1 MPKIEIKNLKVCYYP
16 QKDQELVA
24 IDDLTLSFKTNS
36 ITAIIGPSGCGK
48 STLLKTVCGLLDY
61 EGEILVDDKDY
72 STIDFKERNISF
84 LDQEMTLNRKI
95 TIYENIAF
103 PLLMK
108 KTPRQV
114 IDIRI
119 KEIAS
124 ELGISHCLALYPH
137 QLSVGQCQKALLEK
151 SIIKNPTILLCDEA
165 FSNLDLENSRK
176 IAQFLKNYCEKH
188 EITVLF
194 VTHNFKEIQNIVD
207 EVKVLDEGKLIFDG
221 TSESIYSSQNEFVQM
236 LIKE

>member
-1 MPKIEIKNLKVCYYP
+1 M
-16 QKDQELVA
+16 
-24 IDDLTLSFKTNS
+24 
-36 ITAIIGPSGCGK
+36 
-48 STLLKTVCGLLDY
+48 
-61 EGEILVDDKDY
+61 VDDKDY
-72 STIDFKERNISF
+72 SIVDFKERNISF

-108 KTPRQV
+108 KMPRQE

-119 KEIAS
+119 KNIAN
-124 ELGISHCLALYPH
+124 ELGIGHCLSLYPH
-137 QLSVGQCQKALLEK
+137 QLSIGQCQKVLLEK

-165 FSNLDLENSRK
+165 FSNLDLENTSK
-176 IAQFLKNYCEKH
+176 IAQFLKNYCKKY

-194 VTHNFKEIQNIVD
+194 VTHNFKEVQNIVD
-207 EVKVLDEGKLIFDG
+207 KVIVLDEGKLIFDG
-221 TSESIYSSQNEFVQM
+221 TSDEIYCSNNEFVQA